1 MTDDK
6 INSPSHY
13 TSGNYETWDFIRD
26 MGLSYE
32 EGNVVKYLS
41 RAGKKT
47 KDPSEDLA
55 KAAAYLRR
63 IVARG
68 TSKENMLRFVRAKQ
82 LDPVIAG
89 ALVFMLTQ
97 QPDIAL
103 RLLEA
108 KTQGEASAEGSGNP
122 KPEPRTLIKG

>member
-1 MTDDK
+1 MEEHIDSPAWYTDGGY
-6 INSPSHY
+6 P
-13 TSGNYETWDFIRD
+13 TWDFIRD

-47 KDPSEDLA
+47 EDPSEDLA

-108 KTQGEASAEGSGNP
+108 KAQGEAPAEGSGDP
-122 KPEPRTLIKG
+122 EPEPRALVEG

>member
-1 MTDDK
+1 MTDI
-6 INSPSHY
+6 INNPEHY
-13 TSGNYETWDFIRD
+13 TSGGYEVWDFIRD

-47 KDPSEDLA
+47 EDPSEDLA

-103 RLLEA
+103 RLLETKA
-108 KTQGEASAEGSGNP
+108 QGEAAAKGSSDTQ
-122 KPEPRTLIKG
+122 PEPWALVEG